1 MDDKTFQLILSK
13 MSKYAVETSV
23 DKNFSELTTFGCGG
37 KIKLTIY
44 PDSIRKLTKTVRLL
58 NKLKVEYC
66 VLGKGSNVL
75 ASDSDYDGVAV
86 VTTKLSQIKIKGN
99 YAYALAGTSTITL
112 AKELQK
118 RGLSGGE
125 FLACLPATVGGA
137 VVGNAGCFGQDVQKI
152 LHGVAFLHNNR
163 RKWLKKSK
171 CKLSKRNSIFKQKG
185 YTVLAA
191 KFKLTPSTPDEV
203 QSRIKR
209 MRETKAASQ
218 PLNYRSAGCVFYHD
232 SVAVSR
238 LIDEA
243 GLKGYRVGG
252 AEVSDKHAGFVINVD
267 KATSKDIYL
276 VLQHVESTL
285 WERYG
290 IRAKR
295 EVQLINFTKDDDDIF
310 SKR

>member
-1 MDDKTFQLILSK
+1 MDDNTFQLILFK
-13 MSKYAVETSV
+13 MGKYAVEMQF
-23 DKNFSELTTFGCGG
+23 DKSFSELTTFGTGG
-37 KIKLTIY
+37 KIRLTLY
-44 PDSIRKLTKTVRLL
+44 PDSIKKLTKTVRLL
-58 NKLKVEYC
+58 NKLKVDYC
-66 VLGKGSNVL
+66 LLGKGSNVL
-75 ASDSDYDGVAV
+75 AADSDYDGVAV
-86 VTTKLSQIKIKGN
+86 VTTKLSDIKIKGN
-99 YAYALAGTSTITL
+99 FAYAFAGTSTVTL

-137 VVGNAGCFGQDVQKI
+137 VVGNAGCFGQDVQTI
-152 LHGVAFLHNNR
+152 LHGVEFLHNNR
-163 RKWLKKSK
+163 RKRFKKSK

-185 YTVLAA
+185 YAVLAA

-203 QSRIKR
+203 QERIR
-209 MRETKAASQ
+209 QMRETKAASQ

-232 SVAVSR
+232 SVAVSK

-252 AEVSDKHAGFVINVD
+252 AEVSNKHAGFVINVD

-276 VLQHVESTL
+276 VLQHVATTL

-290 IRAKR
+290 VCVKR
-295 EVQLINFTKDDDDIF
+295 EVQLINFTEEDGDIF
-310 SKR
+310 SKC